1 MDHHCPF
8 TGNCIGARNHGHF
21 LLMYIFACVGLVY
34 ALTMCILV
42 LWQGHHGGF
51 KGLFARTRPF
61 GAGMIG
67 FVISFARSVL
77 AAGGPVVAIQAL
89 ASIIALLAVLG
100 FGIPVWTLACNGST
114 IIENNFPMKE
124 YVQIKPQVYCPLGP
138 GFYRLKVSENICQL
152 LGSKWY
158 LRLLAPGLGLELD
171 LDMSI
176 APRPSPEGVEA
187 LRQRIDQVAKEG
199 VKREVKSCRELG
211 INPGPPVTEAG
222 QQA

>member
-8 TGNCIGARNHGHF
+8 TGNCIAARNHGHF
-21 LLMYIFACVGLVY
+21 LLMYLFAVIGLAY
-34 ALTMCILV
+34 ALVNCALV
-42 LWQGHHGGF
+42 LLHGHHGGL
-51 KGLFARTRPF
+51 KGLFVRTKPF
-61 GAGMIG
+61 GAGLIG
-67 FVISFARSVL
+67 FVVSFARSVL
-77 AAGGPVVAIQAL
+77 IAGGP
-89 ASIIALLAVLG
+89 IIAIMTVASVISLLAILG

-138 GFYRLKVSENICQL
+138 GFYNLKISENICQL

-158 LRLLAPGLGLELD
+158 LRLLCPGIGLD
-171 LDMSI
+171 LDLSMAI
-176 APRPSPEGVEA
+176 APRPSPAGVEA

-211 INPGPPVTEAG
+211 INPGP
-222 QQA
+222 QDNQA